1 MLNIGFVMLDVSLIL
16 FGIRN
21 HYFLFGSVFIKKNNQ
36 IEIFFRKKL
45 KPVQT
50 DWFRFG
56 SVF

>member
-21 HYFLFGSVFIKKNNQ
+21 HYFLFGWVFIKKNNQ

-50 DWFRFG
+50 D
-56 SVF
+56 